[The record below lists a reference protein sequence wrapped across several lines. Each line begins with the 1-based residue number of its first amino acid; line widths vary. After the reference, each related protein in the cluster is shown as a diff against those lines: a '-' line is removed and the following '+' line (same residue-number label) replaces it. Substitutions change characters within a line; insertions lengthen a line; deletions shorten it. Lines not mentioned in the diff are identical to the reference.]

1 METKQDALPFWKRKT
16 LSQMSKPEW
25 ESLCDGCGQCCLHKL
40 EDADTGAIAVTNV
53 ACKLLDTESCRCSS
67 YSNRW
72 KFVPD
77 CEQLTPDKAGELH
90 WLPESCAYRLLAEG
104 EDLPDWH
111 PLVTGD
117 PNSVHEAGMSVRG
130 QAVSEADIEDL
141 EDYVTGWLNAGNNPF
156 AR

>member
-1 METKQDALPFWKRKT
+1 MKTKQDAQPFWKRKT
-16 LSQMSKPEW
+16 LAQMSKPEW

-40 EDADTGAIAVTNV
+40 EDADTGDIAVTNV
-53 ACKLLDTESCRCSS
+53 ACKLLDTHSCRCSS
-67 YSNRW
+67 YANRW

-77 CEQLTPDKAGELH
+77 CVQLTPDKAEDLH
-90 WLPESCAYRLLAEG
+90 WLPESCAYRLLADG

-117 PNSVHEAGMSVRG
+117 PNSVHEAGISVRG
-130 QAVSEADIEDL
+130 QAVSEAEIEDL

-156 AR
+156 DR